1 MTTERMLYS
10 LRKTTS
16 IAVILI
22 TLSLNAEMIYD
33 FKKDSK
39 MSAWTVVDDGVMGGR
54 SSGAL
59 QLSKDGFG
67 IYSGFISLDNYG
79 GFSSIRLNI
88 GKLMVQDFTH
98 IVLRIKGD
106 NKIYQLRIR
115 ADYNDRHVYSKSF
128 FADSEWGLIEVP
140 MKEMMPQFRGRRLMM
155 ENFNKNHIVE
165 LGILIGN
172 KVRENFN
179 LEIDYIKLK

>member
-1 MTTERMLYS
+1 MTTERMLYF

-67 IYSGFISLDNYG
+67 IYSGFISLDNY
-79 GFSSIRLNI
+79 
-88 GKLMVQDFTH
+88 
-98 IVLRIKGD
+98 
-106 NKIYQLRIR
+106 
-115 ADYNDRHVYSKSF
+115 
-128 FADSEWGLIEVP
+128 
-140 MKEMMPQFRGRRLMM
+140 
-155 ENFNKNHIVE
+155 
-165 LGILIGN
+165 
-172 KVRENFN
+172 RE
-179 LEIDYIKLK
+179 